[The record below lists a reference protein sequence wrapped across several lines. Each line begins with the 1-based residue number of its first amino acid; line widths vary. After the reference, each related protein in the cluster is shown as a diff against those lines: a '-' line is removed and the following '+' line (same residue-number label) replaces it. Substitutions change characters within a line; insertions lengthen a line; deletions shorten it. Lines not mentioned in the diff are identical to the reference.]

1 MSPSPSSSPL
11 FRLSRPLNYFSRY
24 TLQLTV
30 VTRVLPCS
38 PSSNAD
44 FVYGWSLGVFLSPV
58 GVAHLNPEVAAP
70 EVLALALVFPLE
82 ERAVLGADR
91 PAAAVGAEGGR
102 REQREVAAEADRP
115 GRRFGAAVEGPLHAD
130 EVPEGDVPRRHEF
143 PEFVLR
149 VIARLDQGRAGLRNP
164 DTASCVAGA
173 RLPSSPPLRIFFA
186 HLSRNLFLSNHSTH
200 DPWNALFFE
209 CERNFFAI
217 PSTFQLEAT
226 KNNDSSVIC
235 GARKSIFCL
244 PKRRYACWNGSLK

>member
-1 MSPSPSSSPL
+1 MSPSSSSSPL
-11 FRLSRPLNYFSRY
+11 FRLCRPLNYFSRD

-30 VTRVLPCS
+30 VTRGRVLPCS

-44 FVYGWSLGVFLSPV
+44 FVYGCSLGVFLSPV

-70 EVLALALVFPLE
+70 EVLALALVFPLQ

-130 EVPEGDVPRRHEF
+130 EVPEGDLPRRHEF

-186 HLSRNLFLSNHSTH
+186 PVTQPISFNPFNSSTH

-209 CERNFFAI
+209 CEFNFLA
-217 PSTFQLEAT
+217 STWTDKE
-226 KNNDSSVIC
+226 
-235 GARKSIFCL
+235 
-244 PKRRYACWNGSLK
+244 

>member
-1 MSPSPSSSPL
+1 MSPSSSSSPL
-11 FRLSRPLNYFSRY
+11 FRLCRPLNYFSRD

-58 GVAHLNPEVAAP
+58 GVAHLNPEVAAA

-186 HLSRNLFLSNHSTH
+186 HLSRNLFLSTHSTVQ
-200 DPWNALFFE
+200 PMILGMRCFSNVSL
-209 CERNFFAI
+209 
-217 PSTFQLEAT
+217 TF
-226 KNNDSSVIC
+226 
-235 GARKSIFCL
+235 
-244 PKRRYACWNGSLK
+244 